1 MRAKRRGNHKPSG
14 SGAKLKSTWP
24 YFEVISVLDPSLE
37 SRSTS
42 GNVAFEQQEVL
53 LYTDHAEY
61 MSEEIT
67 PDIPYSLDASI
78 QSECLDAS
86 IQSGCLDSSVEKEL
100 ETPKRNFKRK
110 QTTEKAQDDID
121 REYLEEL
128 KRINASR
135 VDETDPDRMFLLSM
149 LPYLKNLSPAENF
162 DFKFQMFELLKNK
175 MNFNK

>member
-1 MRAKRRGNHKPSG
+1 MS
-14 SGAKLKSTWP
+14 
-24 YFEVISVLDPSLE
+24 FLDPSLE

-53 LYTDHAEY
+53 LYTDHAEH

-67 PDIPYSLDASI
+67 PDIPCSLDASI
-78 QSECLDAS
+78 QSGCLDAS
-86 IQSGCLDSSVEKEL
+86 IQSGCLDSSIEKEL

-128 KRINASR
+128 RRINASR
-135 VDETDPDRMFLLSM
+135 VNETDPDRMFLLTSIQVLCVISNYFWLLWLLAPVRAFYM
-149 LPYLKNLSPAENF
+149 LWVNILAPWIFSPSPEI
-162 DFKFQMFELLKNK
+162 DEKKQKK
-175 MNFNK
+175 MERKAKRR